1 MAKNNNIKIAIIL
14 GTRPEIIKMSP
25 IIRQCKRQ
33 NIDFFIIHSNQHYAE
48 KLDKIFF
55 RELNLPKPKYNLNVG
70 SGKHGEVTGKM
81 LSLIEDVLLNEMP
94 NRVLVQGDTN
104 TVLAGGLAARKLNIP
119 VGHIEAGLRSY
130 DEEMPEEANRI
141 LVDHIS
147 TYLFPPTELA
157 KLNLI
162 KEGIDKNKIFVT
174 GNTVV
179 DSLLENLKIADK
191 KSKVIKNLKIE
202 PRKYILSTAHRQENV
217 DNKERLAQIMTGLSN
232 LGSKLKI
239 PVIIPAHPR
248 LLKMMESFSTKVDNS
263 IKLIP
268 PLGYLD
274 FLVLEKNALVIAT
287 DSGGVQ
293 EEACVL
299 NVPCVTLRNNT
310 ERPET
315 IEVGANI
322 LVGTNPRLILNG
334 GLKILKNKKK
344 WKSPFGNGDAAK
356 KIIAV
361 IIKQT
366 PK

>member
-1 MAKNNNIKIAIIL
+1 MKKNSKIKIAIIL

-25 IIRQCKRQ
+25 IIRQCKKQ

-55 RELNLPKPKYNLNVG
+55 KELNLPRPKYNLNVG
-70 SGKHGEVTGKM
+70 SGKHGEITGRM
-81 LSLIEDVLLNEMP
+81 LLLIEEILIKESP
-94 NRVLVQGDTN
+94 SRVLVQGDTN

-130 DEEMPEEANRI
+130 DEEMPEEVNRV
-141 LVDHIS
+141 LVDHLAA
-147 TYLFPPTELA
+147 YLFPPTELA
-157 KLNLI
+157 KRNLV
-162 KEGIDKNKIFVT
+162 KEGIDKNRIYVT

-179 DSLLENLKIADK
+179 DSLFENLEIANRKSKIMANLKIN
-191 KSKVIKNLKIE
+191 SKQ
-202 PRKYILSTAHRQENV
+202 YILATAHRQENV
-217 DNKERLAQIMTGLSN
+217 DNKVRLINIMDGLSR
-232 LGSKLKI
+232 LSKELKI

-248 LLKMMESFSTKVDNS
+248 LIKMLEIFAIKVGDT
-263 IKLIP
+263 IKFIP

-299 NVPCVTLRNNT
+299 NIPCITLRNNT

-315 IEVGANI
+315 IDVGANI
-322 LVGTNPRLILNG
+322 LVGTNPDSILRG
-334 GLKILKNKKK
+334 GKKILKNVKK
-344 WKSPFGNGDAAK
+344 WKNPFGTGHAAE
-356 KIIAV
+356 KIITI
-361 IIKQT
+361 IIKQ
-366 PK
+366 KL